1 MKQPI
6 VRLGGVIAVMM
17 AVLTGA
23 CGPHA
28 NYAPYDT
35 VPTMATQRYEV
46 SQLPEYR
53 LQVGDQLNVKFY
65 RNPELDQDVVVRPD
79 GKISLPFIDE
89 VHCAGM
95 TPSELDKEVT
105 RRYVGELA
113 IPDITVIVAGLGG
126 HSVYVDGM
134 VEQPGNVPLIG
145 GMTMVGAV
153 ASAGGFRDEAIRQ
166 QVILIR
172 RDATGKPVGHAV
184 DLRQVEYGQVS
195 EADVLLQPFDIV
207 YVPRSKIAHANLW
220 VQQYIRDMLP
230 IHPGLSIPTR
240 GF

>member
-1 MKQPI
+1 MKQPMA
-6 VRLGGVIAVMM
+6 RLVGAVAVCL
-17 AVLTGA
+17 AVLAGA

-35 VPTMATQRYEV
+35 VPTMATERYEAGH
-46 SQLPEYR
+46 LPEYQ
-53 LQVGDQLNVKFY
+53 LQVGDQLTIKFY
-65 RNPELDQDVVVRPD
+65 RNPELDQEVIIRPD

-95 TPSELDKEVT
+95 TPAALDKEIT
-105 RRYVGELA
+105 RRYRGELA

-126 HSVYVDGM
+126 HRVYVDGM
-134 VEQPGNVPLIG
+134 VEAPGMVELLG
-145 GMTMVGAV
+145 GMTMSGSI

-184 DLRQVEYGQVS
+184 DMRVVQYGQES
-195 EADVLLQPFDIV
+195 ENDVLLQPFDIV
-207 YVPRSKIAHANLW
+207 YVPRSKIANANLW

-230 IHPGLSIPTR
+230 IHPGISIPTR